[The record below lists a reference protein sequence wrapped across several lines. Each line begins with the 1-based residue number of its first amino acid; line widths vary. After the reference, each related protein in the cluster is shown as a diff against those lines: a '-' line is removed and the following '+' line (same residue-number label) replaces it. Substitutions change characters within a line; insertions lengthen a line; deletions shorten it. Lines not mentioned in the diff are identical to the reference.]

1 MKFRER
7 YLFDPSKDFIGKG
20 GFSKV
25 FKAYD
30 TIRKRTV
37 ALKFYTGT
45 ESEKYDIISEI
56 NRMDN
61 IVHPN
66 LVRYYDANII
76 DSVNALGEKEQ
87 IQVGIMEYADSGDIG
102 TFFSTQRPPDVT
114 RNIIM
119 GILNGI
125 CYLHNSGIAHR
136 DLKPKNILLSTENGV
151 VQAKIGDFGISKKVD
166 KADDIS
172 VSSQLL
178 GSVEYMAP
186 EQFAPAVYGLGS
198 KLGTNADLWS
208 LGIILYEIFTQQLP
222 FGSRTK
228 GITYEQ
234 ILNNILFQEL
244 SIDYDAVPE
253 PYRSIIRRCLVKS
266 AVKRAQHAEELVA
279 ILEGKKYE
287 PADEGSTTAVFDNLN
302 PQKSDYTNSNYNNV
316 SDNKEQGS
324 ETSIITPNGKTD
336 EKKTSDNNDRYKNE
350 NNNNT
355 VKPLIVETPVYE
367 RPLQKSNSLILNEIN
382 TGKNLFRSGNYPESF
397 QILDRYLGYEGFDTE
412 AKFYLGFMYY
422 NGKCGGAHDP
432 VKGSRLMNEA
442 KRENRPLVLELMLKY
457 VLRK

>member
-7 YLFDPSKDFIGKG
+7 YLFDSGKDFIGKG

-25 FKAYD
+25 FRAYD

-87 IQVGIMEYADSGDIG
+87 IQVGIMEYADAGDIG
-102 TFFSTQRPPDVT
+102 VFFSTPHSPAVT
-114 RNIIM
+114 HHVIM
-119 GILNGI
+119 GILQGI

-136 DLKPKNILLSTENGV
+136 DLKPKNILLSSEGGV
-151 VQAKIGDFGISKKVD
+151 TQAKIGDFGISKKVD
-166 KADDIS
+166 KTDEASI
-172 VSSQLL
+172 SSQLL

-186 EQFAPAVYGLGS
+186 EQFAPAVYGING

-244 SIDYDAVPE
+244 NVDYDAVPE
-253 PYRSIIRRCLVKS
+253 PYRSVIRRCLVKS
-266 AVKRAQHAEELVA
+266 AAKRAQHAEELIA

-287 PADEGSTTAVFDNLN
+287 PADEGSNTAVFENLN
-302 PQKSDYTNSNYNNV
+302 QEPQIEANNSD
-316 SDNKEQGS
+316 EGS
-324 ETSIITPNGKTD
+324 QTSIINPIRTEERKTD
-336 EKKTSDNNDRYKNE
+336 KPQEDTPPPPKKPVVVEAPILDR
-350 NNNNT
+350 
-355 VKPLIVETPVYE
+355 PLI
-367 RPLQKSNSLILNEIN
+367 KSNSYMLNEMN
-382 TGKNLFRSGNYPESF
+382 TGKNLFKSGNYPESF

-457 VLRK
+457 VLKK